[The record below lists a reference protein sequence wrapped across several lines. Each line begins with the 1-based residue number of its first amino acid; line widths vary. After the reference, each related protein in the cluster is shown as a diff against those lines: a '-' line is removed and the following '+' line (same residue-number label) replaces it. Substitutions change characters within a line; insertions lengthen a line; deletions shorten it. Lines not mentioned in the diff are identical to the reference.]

1 MFKSLM
7 NKWKVTKKDLFV
19 ILLVFAI
26 TGFSTAYVS
35 KAVTGWVGFTDSTHW
50 GWKILVRLGILVFG
64 YQAILLAVAFLLGQ
78 FSFFWQYE
86 KKIFTRLKILRKKKI
101 IVKEEKREKV
111 V

>member
-7 NKWKVTKKDLFV
+7 SRWKVTKYDLVV

-26 TGFSTAYVS
+26 TGFTTAYVS
-35 KAVTGWVGFTDSTHW
+35 KAITGWLGFTAETHW
-50 GWKILVRLGILVFG
+50 IWKVLVRLAILIFG
-64 YQAILLAVAFLLGQ
+64 YQAILLTVAFLLGQ

-86 KKIFTRLKILRKKKI
+86 KKILRRLHLMKKKP
-101 IVKEEKREKV
+101 VVREQKIGKV